1 MNKISNQKKQKKE
14 PDNYFF
20 GANPVIN
27 KVSKIEESSSNCAA
41 YGSIAVK
48 TIYFL
53 LISAVGFVVYLLLAT
68 RVLNTGESFDISY
81 DNYVATVHI
90 TPLFVGAGAIILSV
104 ILPFIVA
111 FIPTTAA
118 VLGTIYCLS
127 QGALLG
133 TLCYVAPQQY
143 QGIMAIALLIT
154 ILIVLTMLGLYASGI
169 VRPGKKI
176 RTAIMALFFTSVALS
191 IVSVVLYLIPA
202 TRGIVSFFV
211 DDPVF
216 GVVCSLI
223 GILLATLFL
232 LCDFETI
239 RQVVENNLP
248 KKYEWSAAFGLAFTV
263 IWLYFKILD
272 LLAKLTNTKSS

>member
-1 MNKISNQKKQKKE
+1 M
-14 PDNYFF
+14 
-20 GANPVIN
+20 
-27 KVSKIEESSSNCAA
+27 
-41 YGSIAVK
+41 
-48 TIYFL
+48 
-53 LISAVGFVVYLLLAT
+53 VYLLLAT

-111 FIPTTAA
+111 FVPTTAA

-143 QGIMAIALLIT
+143 QGVMGLALIIT
-154 ILIVLTMLGLYASGI
+154 IVLVLAMLAIYATGK
-169 VRPGKKI
+169 VRPGKKV
-176 RTAIMALFFTSVALS
+176 RTVIFALFITSVLS
-191 IVSVVLYLIPA
+191 SLAVLILALIPA
-202 TRGIVSFFV
+202 TRPLVAFVTTNPLICIGFSVLGI
-211 DDPVF
+211 
-216 GVVCSLI
+216 I
-223 GILLATLFL
+223 IATLFL

-239 RQVVENNLP
+239 RQVVENKLP